1 MTSVNVQAKDL
12 HGEPQISN
20 EHIANNTAV
29 RDMLVQRGI
38 VPENL
43 PAAEDIKKSWTKIGK
58 RREESFRQQEEK
70 VKMEQNKKEL
80 LMEQANKITEVV
92 NVLRTQFGEDFEDEV
107 NYLEIVKKGLE
118 EVSAK

>member
-1 MTSVNVQAKDL
+1 
-12 HGEPQISN
+12 
-20 EHIANNTAV
+20 
-29 RDMLVQRGI
+29 
-38 VPENL
+38 
-43 PAAEDIKKSWTKIGK
+43 
-58 RREESFRQQEEK
+58 
-70 VKMEQNKKEL
+70 MEQNKKEL